1 MENQELD
8 IPILSY
14 LDGEMNA
21 EQKNAFEISMSKNE
35 ILRQTVAEYKIITS
49 GVKDFSK
56 KQMKAD
62 LLKAQTRVIAAQS
75 LENYKPSINGSGG
88 FNIIS
93 TLVKLLILGGLG
105 ALAFIYF
112 SEKPKNNEIL
122 QDVYN
127 KMHSFDTIFETRYDT
142 VWTIIPTEGVKP
154 GDTVIIRNDEDLKDF
169 KNGSSGGY
177 N

>member
-21 EQKNAFEISMSKNE
+21 EEKQAFEISMSKNE

-56 KQMKAD
+56 NQMKAD
-62 LLKAQTRVIAAQS
+62 LLKAQASVIAA
-75 LENYKPSINGSGG
+75 NDIKKYKPSINANNG
-88 FNIIS
+88 FRFFS
-93 TLVKLLILGGLG
+93 LLIKVLFFGVLA
-105 ALAFIYF
+105 ALAIVYF
-112 SEKPKNNEIL
+112 NEKPKTNEVL
-122 QDVYN
+122 QNIYN
-127 KMHSFDTIFETRYDT
+127 KIHRFDTIFETQYDT
-142 VWTIIPTEGVKP
+142 VWTILPTEKLAP
-154 GDTVIIRNDEDLKDF
+154 EDTVYIKNTDELEQF
-169 KNGSSGGY
+169 ENETYG